1 MADYSKKTHNNS
13 RESDEI
19 VSALLRLPSKNLEG
33 RIKGLEEEI
42 QERGK
47 MRNHVLTRLET
58 HRIRLKDHKK
68 RLKYISLTGQSPA
81 ELQSIAS
88 DLLKIETSM
97 AGELKDCF
105 RDISGLKERLQ
116 EAREEM
122 EMERQKL
129 AIMTDSNEN
138 ETP

>member
-1 MADYSKKTHNNS
+1 MADYSKKKHNNS

-33 RIKGLEEEI
+33 RIKGLKEEI

-47 MRNHVLTRLET
+47 MRNHVLSRLET
-58 HRIRLKDHKK
+58 HGIRLKDHKK

-116 EAREEM
+116 EAREEL

-129 AIMTDSNEN
+129 AMITDSNEN

>member
-19 VSALLRLPSKNLEG
+19 VSALLRLPSKNLET
-33 RIKGLEEEI
+33 RIKGLEQEI
-42 QERGK
+42 QERQK
-47 MRNHVLTRLET
+47 MKNHVLSRLET
-58 HRIRLKDHKK
+58 HGIRLKDHKK
-68 RLKYISLTGQSPA
+68 RLKYISLTGQSA

-88 DLLKIETSM
+88 DLLKIETSI

-105 RDISGLKERLQ
+105 RDISGLKERIQ
-116 EAREEM
+116 EAREEL

-129 AIMTDSNEN
+129 AMITDSNEN